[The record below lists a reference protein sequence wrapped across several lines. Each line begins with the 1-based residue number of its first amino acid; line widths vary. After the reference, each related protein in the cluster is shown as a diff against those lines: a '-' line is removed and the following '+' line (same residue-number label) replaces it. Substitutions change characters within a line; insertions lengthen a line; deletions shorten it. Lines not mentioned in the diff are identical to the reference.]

1 VRIKG
6 ITHKQKKEIIMKN
19 KITELEKELTNALNK
34 LYDSDTQKMKDRNG
48 KDKVYSINGKKFNL
62 VGKKDSNGNIKYTH
76 KEISREL
83 SND

>member
-1 VRIKG
+1 MRIKDM
-6 ITHKQKKEIIMKN
+6 THKQKKVITM
-19 KITELEKELTNALNK
+19 TELEKELTNALNK

-62 VGKKDSNGNIKYTH
+62 VGKKDRNGNIKYKH